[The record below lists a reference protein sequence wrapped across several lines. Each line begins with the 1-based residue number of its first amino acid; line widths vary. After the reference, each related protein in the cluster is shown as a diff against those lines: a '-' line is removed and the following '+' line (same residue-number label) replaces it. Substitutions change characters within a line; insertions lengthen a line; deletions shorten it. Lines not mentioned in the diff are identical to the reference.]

1 MQLREELLINKTLD
15 PGQELLLS
23 ILLCREYATRLSD
36 ERLFKPAGITDQQFN
51 VLRILKGGPEDGYL
65 IRELRRRIISRSAD
79 VPRLVD
85 RMVKAG
91 LVARREDPSD
101 RRGCLVSLT
110 PEGVALEARLAP
122 VHDALCR
129 EVEAILPGDSGAAL
143 LELLERLREGIR
155 RTLLEGGGHPF
166 PRSRRIHL

>member
-1 MQLREELLINKTLD
+1 MQLREELLIGKPMD

-23 ILLCREYATRLSD
+23 VLLCREYLTRISD

-51 VLRILKGGPEDGYL
+51 VLRILKGGPEEGYL

-91 LVARREDPSD
+91 LVCRQEDPND
-101 RRGCLVSLT
+101 RRGCLVKLT
-110 PEGVALEARLAP
+110 ADGRALEARLAP
-122 VHDALCR
+122 VHTALCA
-129 EVEAILPGDSGAAL
+129 EVDGVLEAEESRTLVL
-143 LELLERLREGIR
+143 LQQKLREGIQLR
-155 RTLLEGGGHPF
+155 LQG
-166 PRSRRIHL
+166 